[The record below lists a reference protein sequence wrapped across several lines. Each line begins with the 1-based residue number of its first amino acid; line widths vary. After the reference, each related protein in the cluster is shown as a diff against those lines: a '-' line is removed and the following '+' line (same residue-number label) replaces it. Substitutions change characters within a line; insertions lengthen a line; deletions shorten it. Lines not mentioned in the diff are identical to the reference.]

1 MFSLPINTAELAFLI
16 PLTLVAF
23 LVLKPLLYYLLDPL
37 DLRKYPAP
45 SFLAATTHFWILK
58 ETWLQRRSRSIHRQH
73 ERLGDVIRI
82 APSLIIFNIPEAVP
96 DIYGHAAARKLVK
109 DTFYD
114 KISGE
119 ERDIVNVIDHGDHSQ
134 RRKYLSNSFALKTV
148 TDMEPVIGQNF
159 QRLLDHLD
167 GVADQSTNIPSGQ
180 TLDIRR
186 WFNYFTLDVIGDMA
200 FGLPMGFLGNGG
212 DATRVK
218 SAGRQEYCIP
228 STIDTL
234 HRGTRLSTT
243 LAQLSSIRCVKLVKR
258 LCNTTNWLKQSTGAQ
273 GIEDFDN
280 VCIDQLSERLGN
292 GSPDRSQQ
300 DFMSKI
306 LKDRE
311 GKDRGLSFER
321 LLSESIVFMNAGSET
336 TAAALS
342 STLYF
347 LLSNR
352 KCFEKLRAEIDARL
366 GPNHNG
372 IVSYDS
378 AKDLPYLRACID
390 ESLRLRPPIAYALQR
405 LVVCPQGAII
415 AGHHI
420 KQGTTVAVSPWTIHR
435 NRKLYKNPDEFD
447 PERWFDPE
455 QLSNL
460 RRYYIV
466 FNQGPRQC
474 LGRHIAIVELQIL
487 ISTLVRRYNMYLAD
501 QEMNFVI
508 FDRFNSNPGP
518 LSVKVEWRVFV
529 D

>member
-1 MFSLPINTAELAFLI
+1 MFSLPISAAELAFLI
-16 PLTLVAF
+16 PLASVAF
-23 LVLKPLLYYLLDPL
+23 LVLKPLLHYLLDPL
-37 DLRKYPAP
+37 DLRKYPVP

-73 ERLGDVIRI
+73 ERLGDIIRI
-82 APSLIIFNIPEAVP
+82 APSLLIFNIPEAVP

-114 KISGE
+114 KIAGD
-119 ERDIVNVIDHGDHSQ
+119 ERDIVNVIDHGDHSR
-134 RRKYLSNSFALKTV
+134 RRKYLANSFALKTV
-148 TDMEPVIGQNF
+148 TDMEPAIRQNL
-159 QRLLDHLD
+159 QRLIDYLDEITT
-167 GVADQSTNIPSGQ
+167 QSITSQ

-200 FGLPMGFLGNGG
+200 FGLPMGFLAGRC
-212 DATRVK
+212 DTTRVK
-218 SAGRQEYCIP
+218 SPAGHEYCIL
-228 STIDTL
+228 STIDAL

-243 LAQLSSIRCVKLVKR
+243 LAQLSSIRCVKVIKR
-258 LCNTTNWLKQSTGAQ
+258 LCNSTNWLKQSTGAQ
-273 GIEDFDN
+273 GIKDFDN
-280 VCIDQLSERLGN
+280 VCISQLNGRLDN
-292 GSPDRSQQ
+292 GSPDRPQR
-300 DFMSKI
+300 DFMNKI

-311 GKDRGLSFER
+311 GGTRELSFQR
-321 LLSESIVFMNAGSET
+321 LLAESIVFMNAGSET

-347 LLSNR
+347 LLSNP
-352 KCFEKLRAEIDARL
+352 KCFEKLRTEIDARL
-366 GPNHNG
+366 EPNHDG

-378 AKDLPYLRACID
+378 ARDVPYLRACID

-405 LVVCPQGAII
+405 LVVSPQGAII

-420 KQGTTVAVSPWTIHR
+420 KQGTTVAVSPWTVHR

-447 PERWFDPE
+447 PGRWFDPE

-460 RRYYIV
+460 RRYNIV
-466 FNQGPRQC
+466 FSQGPRQC

-487 ISTLVRRYNMYLAD
+487 ISTLVRRYNIYLAD
-501 QEMNFVI
+501 QAMDFVI

-518 LSVKVEWRVFV
+518 LPVKVEQRVFV

>member
-1 MFSLPINTAELAFLI
+1 MFLLSINAADLAFIVLLALI
-16 PLTLVAF
+16 AF
-23 LVLKPLLYYLLDPL
+23 LVFRPLLHYLLDPL
-37 DLRKYPAP
+37 DMRKYPAP
-45 SFLAATTHFWILK
+45 SFLAATTQWWILK
-58 ETWLQRRSRSIHRQH
+58 ETWLQRRSRSIHDQH

-114 KISGE
+114 KIAGK

-148 TDMEPVIGQNF
+148 TDMEPIIRQNF
-159 QRLLDHLD
+159 QRMLDYLD
-167 GVADQSTNIPSGQ
+167 EIATQDTASQA
-180 TLDIRR
+180 LDIRR

-200 FGLPMGFLGNGG
+200 FSLPMGFLAGRC
-212 DATRVK
+212 DTTRVK
-218 SAGRQEYCIP
+218 SPGRHEYHIP
-228 STIDTL
+228 STLDAL

-243 LAQLSSIRCVKLVKR
+243 LAQLSSIRCVKIIKR
-258 LCNTTNWLKQSTGAQ
+258 LFTSTNWLKQSTGAQ

-280 VCIDQLSERLGN
+280 VCTSQLTRRLNN
-292 GSPDRSQQ
+292 GSPDRLQQ

-306 LKDRE
+306 LTNRE
-311 GKDRGLSFER
+311 GETRGLSFER

-347 LLSNR
+347 LLSNP
-352 KCFEKLRAEIDARL
+352 KCFEKLRGEIDAKP
-366 GPNHNG
+366 GSSNEG

-390 ESLRLRPPIAYALQR
+390 ESLRLRPPIAYAQQR

-435 NRKLYKNPDEFD
+435 NRKLYKDPDEFD

-466 FNQGPRQC
+466 FSQGPRQC

-487 ISTLVRRYNMYLAD
+487 ISTLVRRYDMYLAD
-501 QEMNFVI
+501 QEMDFVI

-518 LSVKVEWRVFV
+518 LPVKVERRVFV

>member
-1 MFSLPINTAELAFLI
+1 MLLLPTNAAELAFLAFDA
-16 PLTLVAF
+16 LVAF
-23 LVLKPLLYYLLDPL
+23 LVLRPLLHYLLDPL
-37 DLRKYPAP
+37 NLRKYPAP
-45 SFLAATTHFWILK
+45 SFLAATTQLWILK
-58 ETWLQRRSRSIHRQH
+58 ETWLQRRSRSIHSQH
-73 ERLGDVIRI
+73 EKLGDVIRI

-109 DTFYD
+109 DSFYD
-114 KISGE
+114 KIAGE
-119 ERDIVNVIDHGDHSQ
+119 ERDIVNVVDHGDHSQ

-148 TDMEPVIGQNF
+148 TDMEPVIRQNF
-159 QRLLDHLD
+159 QRLLGYLD
-167 GVADQSTNIPSGQ
+167 EISIQGTTSQM
-180 TLDIRR
+180 LDIRR

-200 FGLPMGFLGNGG
+200 FGLPMGFLASRC
-212 DATRVK
+212 DTAKVK
-218 SAGRQEYCIP
+218 SPGTDEYCIP
-228 STIDTL
+228 STLDAL

-243 LAQLSSIRCVKLVKR
+243 LAQLSSIRYVKIIKQLFSS
-258 LCNTTNWLKQSTGAQ
+258 TNWLKQSTGAQ

-280 VCIDQLSERLGN
+280 LCINQLTGRLDN
-292 GSPDRSQQ
+292 GSPDRPQQ

-306 LKDRE
+306 LEDRE
-311 GKDRGLSFER
+311 GKPRELSFER

-347 LLSNR
+347 LLSNP
-352 KCFEKLRAEIDARL
+352 KCFEKLRAEIDVRL
-366 GPNHNG
+366 GPNHDV
-372 IVSYDS
+372 IISYDS

-405 LVVCPQGAII
+405 LVVSPQGAII

-466 FNQGPRQC
+466 FSQGPRQC

-487 ISTLVRRYNMYLAD
+487 ISTLVRRYDMYLAD
-501 QEMNFVI
+501 QEMDFVI

-518 LSVKVEWRVFV
+518 LPVKVERRVFV

>member
-1 MFSLPINTAELAFLI
+1 MFSLSTNGAELAFIVL
-16 PLTLVAF
+16 LASAAF
-23 LVLKPLLYYLLDPL
+23 LVLRPLLHYLLDPL
-37 DLRKYPAP
+37 DLRKYPAS
-45 SFLAATTHFWILK
+45 SFLAATSQWWILK

-73 ERLGDVIRI
+73 EKLGDVIRI
-82 APSLIIFNIPEAVP
+82 APSLIIFNIPEAVS
-96 DIYGHAAARKLVK
+96 DIYGHAAARNLVK
-109 DTFYD
+109 DSFYD
-114 KISGE
+114 KIAGE

-148 TDMEPVIGQNF
+148 TDMEPVIRQNF
-159 QRLLDHLD
+159 RRMLDYLD
-167 GVADQSTNIPSGQ
+167 EIANPYTAIQ

-200 FGLPMGFLGNGG
+200 FGLPMGFLAGRC

-218 SAGRQEYCIP
+218 SPGRHEYRIP
-228 STIDTL
+228 STLDAL
-234 HRGTRLSTT
+234 HQGTRLSTT
-243 LAQLSSIRCVKLVKR
+243 LAQLSSIRCVKIIKQLFSA
-258 LCNTTNWLKQSTGAQ
+258 TNWLKQSTGAQ

-280 VCIDQLSERLGN
+280 LCINQLTGRLDN

-300 DFMSKI
+300 DFMSEI
-306 LKDRE
+306 LEDRD
-311 GKDRGLSFER
+311 GKPRELSSER

-347 LLSNR
+347 LLSNP

-366 GPNHNG
+366 GPNHDG

-405 LVVCPQGAII
+405 LVVSPQGAII

-420 KQGTTVAVSPWTIHR
+420 KQGTTVAVSPWTIRR

-466 FNQGPRQC
+466 FSQGPRQC
-474 LGRHIAIVELQIL
+474 LGRHIAMVELQIL
-487 ISTLVRRYNMYLAD
+487 ISTLVQRYDMYLAD
-501 QEMNFVI
+501 QEMDFVI

-518 LSVKVEWRVFV
+518 LPVKVERRVFV